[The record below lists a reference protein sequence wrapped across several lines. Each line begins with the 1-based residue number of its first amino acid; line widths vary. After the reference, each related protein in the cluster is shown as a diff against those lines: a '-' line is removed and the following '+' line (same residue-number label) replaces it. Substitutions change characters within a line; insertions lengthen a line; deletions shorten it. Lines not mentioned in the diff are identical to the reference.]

1 MIAAALATASLL
13 LLTPSPAQAQ
23 GGVPLWTNVYY
34 GPRGGDVPVDIAV
47 DSIGDVFVTGNSAG
61 DGTFIDYLTIK
72 YSADGVPLWANRF
85 DRRVDYVRAIAV
97 DSNGDVIVT
106 GNTPDPA
113 NNNYEDYTTVRYSS
127 VGDLLWVNFFDG
139 GSRDFAS
146 SVAVDG
152 GGNVLVSGESFNP
165 NGTTDTVTIKYS
177 SAGDTLWINRYGP
190 HFYPS
195 PTRIAVDGSGNVFV
209 ASRRRPSPSAKSD
222 YVTVKYSNDG
232 VPLWTNFF
240 NGPADDY
247 GQPQAIALDS
257 SGNAFVTGTSDNV
270 GGAPGK
276 ATIKYSGA
284 GVPLWTNRSEGEAH
298 GLALDSSGNVF
309 VVGANTI
316 KYTGAGVPVWTN
328 LFSGQIAV
336 DVSDNVFVMGSLSSD
351 TAIITY
357 SNAGLPLWTNRIECC
372 ASKMLVDRAGNVF
385 VLGTAYD
392 VTTSGY
398 KTVKYSPLI
407 LPPRLDF
414 QRLNDQLVLSWTNAG
429 FSLQTAPAVI
439 GPFTNLPAAT
449 SPYTNPLTAPQQF
462 FRLKSN

>member
-1 MIAAALATASLL
+1 MKTSQTLAPSLLVNLFGVHPSGCQLPANTLERGHRSAALLLIAAALATASLL

-195 PTRIAVDGSGNVFV
+195 PTRIAVDGS
-209 ASRRRPSPSAKSD
+209 AMS
-222 YVTVKYSNDG
+222 
-232 VPLWTNFF
+232 LWRH
-240 NGPADDY
+240 A
-247 GQPQAIALDS
+247 
-257 SGNAFVTGTSDNV
+257 V
-270 GGAPGK
+270 
-276 ATIKYSGA
+276 
-284 GVPLWTNRSEGEAH
+284 
-298 GLALDSSGNVF
+298 GLA
-309 VVGANTI
+309 
-316 KYTGAGVPVWTN
+316 
-328 LFSGQIAV
+328 
-336 DVSDNVFVMGSLSSD
+336 
-351 TAIITY
+351 
-357 SNAGLPLWTNRIECC
+357 
-372 ASKMLVDRAGNVF
+372 RARNP
-385 VLGTAYD
+385 
-392 VTTSGY
+392 TT
-398 KTVKYSPLI
+398 
-407 LPPRLDF
+407 
-414 QRLNDQLVLSWTNAG
+414 
-429 FSLQTAPAVI
+429 
-439 GPFTNLPAAT
+439 
-449 SPYTNPLTAPQQF
+449 
-462 FRLKSN
+462 